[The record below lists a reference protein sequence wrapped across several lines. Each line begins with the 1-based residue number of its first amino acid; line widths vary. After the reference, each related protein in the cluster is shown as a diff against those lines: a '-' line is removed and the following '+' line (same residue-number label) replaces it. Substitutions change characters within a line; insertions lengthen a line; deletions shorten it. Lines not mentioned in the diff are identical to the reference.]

1 MLVNKQPPASFS
13 TRKYIDRG
21 KLDALDNVI
30 NPLPTQL
37 VDIPENKTSKNN
49 AVSVKPT
56 VDLYKTLDPAVVPD
70 IPASYINQPDRTFDR
85 LVKRDDLF
93 HQYNERQK
101 NLQDQVG
108 LYTEKLL
115 QDELHRNSLDP
126 YFYQTRQQTADSELN
141 SLLNK
146 SRPLNTT
153 EITALEN
160 RILGQD
166 PQLLPDINALSH
178 IVNNAQILNF
188 IQSRVNFTTAPKGSW
203 TDQFRVVLVNT
214 FVRLRMMV
222 PSWLG
227 PTPTV
232 AQAPVEYSAPA
243 RRQTEDGIV
252 QDSPMQQR
260 TFVPTSAPTGAPT
273 GAPISAPTSVASS
286 VADDMIRYLTTG
298 EGRNLSVS
306 AKAAQLALLGDE
318 SQKEVLDALPLMTRR
333 LIEQELK
340 KKP

>member
-1 MLVNKQPPASFS
+1 MLINKQPPAAFS

-30 NPLPTQL
+30 NPLPSQL
-37 VDIPENKTSKNN
+37 VEIPENKTAKNN
-49 AVSVKPT
+49 SVSVKPA
-56 VDLYKTLDPAVVPD
+56 VDLYKELDPAIVPD
-70 IPASYINQPDRTFDR
+70 IPASYINQPDRTFDN

-101 NLQDQVG
+101 NIQDQVG

-115 QDELHRNSLDP
+115 KDELHRNSLDP
-126 YFYQTRQQTADSELN
+126 YFYQTRQQTADNELN
-141 SLLNK
+141 SLLNR
-146 SRPLNTT
+146 SRPLNNN

-166 PQLLPDINALSH
+166 PQLLPDINALTH

-252 QDSPMQQR
+252 HDSPMQQR
-260 TFVPTSAPTGAPT
+260 TFVPSAAPTTAPSA
-273 GAPISAPTSVASS
+273 APPPTSSPATVAE
-286 VADDMIRYLTTG
+286 DMIRYFTSG
-298 EGRNLSVS
+298 EGRSLTVS
-306 AKAAQLALLGDE
+306 AKAAQIALLSDE
-318 SQKEVLDALPLMTRR
+318 SQKEVLDALPPMTRR
-333 LIEQELK
+333 LIETELK